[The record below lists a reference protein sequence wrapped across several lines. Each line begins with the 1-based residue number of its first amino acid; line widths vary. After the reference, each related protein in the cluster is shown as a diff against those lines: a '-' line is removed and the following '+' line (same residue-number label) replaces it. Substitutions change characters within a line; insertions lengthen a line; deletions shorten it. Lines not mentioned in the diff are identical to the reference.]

1 MPKLTKMKY
10 LDERRAGKRKR
21 KAVKKEVRKVKRKKR
36 RKKIK
41 LAFKKLGEGALKVI
55 KSPVFKS
62 TIGLIGGKALEAIAS
77 VVPGGP
83 LIENMVKNV
92 GGKALKALE
101 HADDPEKAKLLLKD
115 AASEAKTGAMA
126 FGTEKLGAQIS
137 RVDNPQLQL
146 ALQKSLD
153 YANQASQAQNFKE
166 LGANLKQDALGQL
179 TTFKQNPLQALT
191 QAGNMVAPQMMQSPQ
206 TLQALAMAQQ
216 AQGMLQAP
224 QTASP
229 AQALALAQ
237 QMALLAKPQL
247 SEESKAERVVDNALE
262 FYKKYKNLIPQ

>member
-1 MPKLTKMKY
+1 MKY
-10 LDERRAGKRKR
+10 RDERRAGKRKR
-21 KAVKKEVRKVKRKKR
+21 KAEKKEIRTVKRKKR

-62 TIGLIGGKALEAIAS
+62 TIGLIGGKALDAIAN

-83 LIENMVKNV
+83 LVENMVKNV

-101 HADDPEKAKLLLKD
+101 HADDPEKAKGLLKD
-115 AASEAKTGAMA
+115 AANEAKTGAVA
-126 FGTEKLGAQIS
+126 LGTETLGSQIAK
-137 RVDNPQLQL
+137 VDNPQFQL
-146 ALQKSLD
+146 ALQKGLD

-166 LGANLKQDALGQL
+166 LGANIKQDALAEL
-179 TTFKQNPLQALT
+179 ANIKQNPLQAFS
-191 QAGNMVAPQMMQSPQ
+191 QAGNLVAPQMMQTPQ
-206 TLQALAMAQQ
+206 ALQAMALAQQ
-216 AQGMLQAP
+216 AQNMVQTP

-237 QMALLAKPQL
+237 QAALLAKPQL
-247 SEESKAERVVDNALE
+247 APESQAEKVVDNALE
-262 FYKKYKNLIPQ
+262 FYKKYKNLLPQ